1 MTASS
6 TPRIRTAAARAFA
19 AGLLIISL
27 TLTALAD
34 IIHLKNGNSI
44 RGRILREM
52 ADGIAV
58 EVPYGE
64 IFIKTD
70 DIASIEREEA
80 GAYYADEAER
90 LSQNDDYAGSVT
102 FYRKALKAA
111 PDNADARRRL
121 HQLHIARIKVCLK
134 SAMFDDARALTTE
147 LIRDGADDALSA
159 HYTQLILTAE
169 ASIDA
174 YISQTV
180 AELDAGQLQSS
191 VDKLEKLLSAGE
203 ALRQKIALPLARGYS
218 AIGHIRY
225 RNGEYERA
233 ADVWGRAIAL
243 DGQRI
248 ASLSDYYINARLKP
262 VPALIGDGKLDR
274 ALNTVEECL
283 RVDPLNAEARLNAG
297 LICAR
302 LNLFEDACRHYAA
315 GLRETP
321 SSPLSATVAQTLRA
335 RLTEKL
341 GLPVRAVAPDPWTAA
356 INEAAQPGDWQ
367 TLEDRKSVV

>member
-191 VDKLEKLLSAGE
+191 VVNE
-203 ALRQKIALPLARGYS
+203 I
-218 AIGHIRY
+218 
-225 RNGEYERA
+225 
-233 ADVWGRAIAL
+233 GRAH
-243 DGQRI
+243 
-248 ASLSDYYINARLKP
+248 
-262 VPALIGDGKLDR
+262 V
-274 ALNTVEECL
+274 
-283 RVDPLNAEARLNAG
+283 
-297 LICAR
+297 
-302 LNLFEDACRHYAA
+302 
-315 GLRETP
+315 
-321 SSPLSATVAQTLRA
+321 
-335 RLTEKL
+335 
-341 GLPVRAVAPDPWTAA
+341 
-356 INEAAQPGDWQ
+356 
-367 TLEDRKSVV
+367 